1 MNIKFAYEVH
11 IFRIDHCIGWYFRV
25 TRFFIAINL
34 SQFTKS
40 RSLQFTNAQL
50 PKKKLQTWDHDF
62 PWPRSTRAHVPVH
75 FVGNQPDN
83 LGERLYMK
91 PNRVPGLP
99 GLRQQ

>member
-1 MNIKFAYEVH
+1 M
-11 IFRIDHCIGWYFRV
+11 
-25 TRFFIAINL
+25 L
-34 SQFTKS
+34 SF
-40 RSLQFTNAQL
+40 
-50 PKKKLQTWDHDF
+50 PKKNCKPGTMISLAKKYS
-62 PWPRSTRAHVPVH
+62 STHVPVH